1 MSTTHTVAFRADA
14 SGGDGRWWRRG
25 LKRSRDGWIDVLVGL
40 LCILPLLLTA
50 HLPLSD
56 LPNHLA
62 RQYILRDWA
71 SSPSLQQFYYIHW
84 DLVPNLA
91 LELFVLAARQ
101 VMSIDL
107 AVRAFCLSTVLMLF
121 LGTRLINRTLSGGQS
136 RAYRVAPLLCY
147 GGPFQYGFLSYC
159 FGIGLALVLF
169 GVWLRLRAR
178 PLAARVRFLVVSG
191 FGLMLCHFA
200 AYGLFAIAVG
210 LCELTDGVA
219 ADGWRRPLAALR
231 RGLLPVACLVPV
243 FIVFLLLSP
252 TTGAVA
258 GNVVQFSTL
267 HEKLRSFLAI
277 TFFTSPKL
285 ESGLL
290 MLAVAA
296 FTAGLL
302 TRTFRFHATGLA
314 IGVVMTVAWLAMPN
328 IAMDTAFIDYR
339 FPWAIS
345 FFVVAGLLPGPAHA
359 RWVRPFAAGFT
370 VLTVARI
377 ALIAGQWL
385 SWEPTLAA
393 IDQALARLPIGSRIM
408 VIEGRLPSGLRYRWP
423 DLANVASYAV
433 ARRQAFEPAMFA
445 SIAGQILYFKPRYLE
460 LWQQGGYGIVM
471 PDTLDSLAPEYDYVL
486 DLLPELTHIAPGLPL
501 VCQES
506 GHDFAI
512 LKVVPSGAG
521 TFERDGICVRPTRV
535 RPRAQGDEK
544 PPGPAGGASARSR
557 SAVGGS
563 TTLDTSFSR
572 PASVIVRG

>member
-252 TTGAVA
+252 TTGAVT
-258 GNVVQFSTL
+258 GNVVQFSSL
-267 HEKLRSFLAI
+267 HEKLRSLASI

-285 ESGLL
+285 EVGLL
-290 MLAVAA
+290 ALAVAGFA
-296 FTAGLL
+296 AGLL
-302 TRTFRFHATGLA
+302 TRTFRFHPTGLA
-314 IGVVMTVAWLAMPN
+314 IATVMVILWLVLPN
-328 IAMDTAFIDYR
+328 VAMDTSFIDYR

-345 FFVVAGLLPGPAHA
+345 FFVLASLRPGPAHA

-370 VLTVARI
+370 ILTVARI
-377 ALIAGQWL
+377 AMIAALWL

-393 IDQALARLPIGSRIM
+393 IDQAL
-408 VIEGRLPSGLRYRWP
+408 GRLPSGSRVTVIEGQPASGVPFRDP
-423 DLANVASYAV
+423 DMNMVTAYAV
-433 ARRQAFEPAMFA
+433 ARRQAFEPGMFA
-445 SIAGQILYFKPRYLE
+445 SIAGQILYFQPHYLE
-460 LWQQGGYGIVM
+460 LFKQGGWAKTVI
-471 PDTLDSLAPEYDYVL
+471 PSTLDSIAPDYDYVL
-486 DLLPELTHIAPGLPL
+486 ELVPSLAHIAPELPL
-501 VCQES
+501 SCEAS
-506 GHDFAI
+506 GPHFKL
-512 LKVVPSGAG
+512 LKV
-521 TFERDGICVRPTRV
+521 IRPGEGSSA
-535 RPRAQGDEK
+535 RPGLC
-544 PPGPAGGASARSR
+544 PGPAKGA
-557 SAVGGS
+557 GP
-563 TTLDTSFSR
+563 L
-572 PASVIVRG
+572 